1 MIENIIENIMNRIN
15 PRITREVNG
24 ILNEL
29 EIRNKEWVQD
39 AYRKGYEDASNDL
52 CRRLDELYSFGFEV
66 GKADA
71 LAEAGMIE
79 LDDDVTEALGE

>member
-1 MIENIIENIMNRIN
+1 MIENIMERIN
-15 PRITREVNG
+15 SRITREVNG
-24 ILNEL
+24 LLNEL
-29 EIRNKEWVQD
+29 ERRNKKWVQD
-39 AYRKGYEDASNDL
+39 AYRKGYEDATSDV

>member
-1 MIENIIENIMNRIN
+1 MIENIMERIN
-15 PRITREVNG
+15 SRITREVNG
-24 ILNEL
+24 LLNEL
-29 EIRNKEWVQD
+29 ERRNKEWVQS
-39 AYRKGYEDASNDL
+39 AYKKGYEDASSDI